1 MISSYT
7 SGRLVNK
14 FGRKLLTALGVCVFS
29 VFTFAYTN
37 IDTLW
42 ISLVFI
48 FLGGA
53 FSGVRYTASQSLTLE
68 QVPEFRGT
76 MMSLNAAS
84 MGLGTA
90 LGSGLGGLIVLIYG
104 WRLLGPTLGAIGI
117 LASMIFYFL
126 TEDPIRDRS
135 IK

>member
-1 MISSYT
+1 
-7 SGRLVNK
+7 
-14 FGRKLLTALGVCVFS
+14 
-29 VFTFAYTN
+29 
-37 IDTLW
+37 
-42 ISLVFI
+42 
-48 FLGGA
+48 
-53 FSGVRYTASQSLTLE
+53 
-68 QVPEFRGT
+68 

-126 TEDPIRDRS
+126 TEDPIRDRP